1 MFFGPLP
8 FTESVVERGNV
19 VRCSSSCFSLYR
31 WGQYS
36 IAGAKTM
43 FNQHTI
49 LLKKKKKSTPS
60 YSSSLFIQLVL
71 FQMQLWVRWFNRVHI
86 YYHNFYKIKKK
97 CTITNFL
104 TPWTYFAPPLHI
116 HRGFDL
122 NHTWLAEWFK
132 GLDLVN
138 IVPEELWTEVC
149 DIV

>member
-49 LLKKKKKSTPS
+49 LLEKKKINSILQFQSLHST
-60 YSSSLFIQLVL
+60 SLISNATLSKMV
-71 FQMQLWVRWFNRVHI
+71 
-86 YYHNFYKIKKK
+86 
-97 CTITNFL
+97 
-104 TPWTYFAPPLHI
+104 
-116 HRGFDL
+116 
-122 NHTWLAEWFK
+122 
-132 GLDLVN
+132 
-138 IVPEELWTEVC
+138 
-149 DIV
+149 